1 MLLIEKRVEEA
12 IELSN
17 VANTLKPSEYNDKVS
32 IIPLLFQYHREE
44 HQLKFFLITNSLHY
58 KV

>member
-17 VANTLKPSEYNDKVS
+17 VANKLKPSEYNDKV
-32 IIPLLFQYHREE
+32 IYFLFQ
-44 HQLKFFLITNSLHY
+44 
-58 KV
+58 